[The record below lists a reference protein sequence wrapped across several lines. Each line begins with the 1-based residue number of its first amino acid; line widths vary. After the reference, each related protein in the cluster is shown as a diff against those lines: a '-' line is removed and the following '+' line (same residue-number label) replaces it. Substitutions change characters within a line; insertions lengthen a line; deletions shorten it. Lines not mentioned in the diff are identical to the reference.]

1 VWLERLHVKNF
12 RNYSEAT
19 IDLRT
24 GVSVFVADNGS
35 GKTNVLEAVY
45 YLSQLESHR
54 LGDTQT
60 LIRRGASNTQVIARV
75 REKEGSEVLE
85 VQLSDGGR
93 RALSVNRGAVSQA
106 RKFRNKLRTVLF
118 APEDLDLVRGDASYR
133 RNQLDQFFA
142 NYWVSHG
149 RLRAEFD
156 RALKQRNSLLKEI
169 QKSAGATR
177 SRNIELLADW
187 DDSYTR
193 CASKLLLARHQI
205 LEVLKPELTEL
216 YKALTDSRDD
226 LTVVY
231 QPKSVTYDNW
241 SSDEAIKEQLQ
252 GALMKMR
259 EVELIRG
266 ITMVGPHRDEI
277 EVSINNL
284 PTRTHASQ
292 GEAWSVALVWRV
304 AEFDLLAARYDDPPV
319 LLLDDVFTQLD
330 SSRRELLVS
339 RFPKAE
345 QVLITTAVASDVPN
359 SIWNHSFQIKE
370 GEVIAVS

>member
-12 RNYSEAT
+12 RNYLEAT

-85 VQLSDGGR
+85 VQLNDGGR
-93 RALSVNRGAVSQA
+93 RVLSVNRGAVSQA

-149 RLRAEFD
+149 RLRSEFD

-169 QKSAGATR
+169 QKSAGAIR

-187 DDSYTR
+187 DDFYTR

-231 QPKSVTYDNW
+231 QPKSVSYDNW
-241 SSDEAIKEQLQ
+241 SSDEAIREQLQ
-252 GALMKMR
+252 GALEEMR
-259 EVELIRG
+259 EVEVIRG
-266 ITMVGPHRDEI
+266 ITMVGPHRDDI
-277 EVSINNL
+277 KVSINNL
-284 PTRTHASQ
+284 PIRTHASQ

-304 AEFDLLAARYDDPPV
+304 AEFDLLAAKYDDPPV